1 LLCCSSS
8 SFSSCC
14 TSLDISQN
22 TAFSTNFT
30 MLSAAQH
37 IVPLHA
43 CSLARQPCPA
53 ALPGSLAC
61 LAALHG
67 SLTQQFDQF
76 RPDLIRALTRSAVT
90 ALYYMWQVTK
100 LHARAAVLTGLS
112 LFLVQFHHAFIICM
126 RALIISDRF

>member
-1 LLCCSSS
+1 
-8 SFSSCC
+8 
-14 TSLDISQN
+14 
-22 TAFSTNFT
+22 
-30 MLSAAQH
+30 M
-37 IVPLHA
+37 
-43 CSLARQPCPA
+43 QPCPA

-67 SLTQQFDQF
+67 SLTRQFDQF

>member
-1 LLCCSSS
+1 MQPCP
-8 SFSSCC
+8 
-14 TSLDISQN
+14 
-22 TAFSTNFT
+22 
-30 MLSAAQH
+30 AAL
-37 IVPLHA
+37 PG
-43 CSLARQPCPA
+43 SLARQPCPA
-53 ALPGSLAC
+53 ALPGSLARQPS
-61 LAALHG
+61 LPG
-67 SLTQQFDQF
+67 SLAWQPCTAASLTRQFDQF